1 MSGVAFAGWA
11 NNTYYYNKKDEDN
24 NVDATKAADKFN
36 LMSGDATSGTIDSL
50 VMKDGQTMTVS
61 YNSGNKKNVEGI
73 TVSSLSAG
81 TNSNI
86 TVNKEQTFTLTD
98 FTGTLDTLTVNGT
111 MTIGKDWSNQDEIVK
126 GTVNHVIVNGN
137 LTLGS
142 AMLGLNNF
150 TLGKKA
156 TLGGIYNLGKNFSG
170 GVTFTLLDV
179 ADDIAAC
186 IAGGNNY
193 ERQLTS
199 TMWNAETITSAIL
212 NVGDY
217 DNGGLVFYNM
227 DNQKYYSTTTWNNGT
242 ASFSDE
248 NIITLSN
255 DTAYIVA
262 KIQKNK
268 NNNYH
273 NITGLYGTVTIP
285 EPTTATLSLLALT
298 GLAARRRR

>member
-1 MSGVAFAGWA
+1 MKITFIALIAMSGVTFAGWA
-11 NNTYYYNKKDEDN
+11 NNTYYYNEKDEDKS
-24 NVDATKAADKFN
+24 VDATKAADKFY

-61 YNSGNKKNVEGI
+61 YNSGNSKNVEGI
-73 TVSSLSAG
+73 TVSSLNAG

-98 FTGTLDTLTVNGT
+98 FTGTLDELTVNGT
-111 MTIGKDWSNQDEIVK
+111 MTLGKAWKNQNEIVK

-150 TLGKKA
+150 TLGKEA
-156 TLGGIYNLGKNFSG
+156 TLAGIYNLGQNFSG

-179 ADDIAAC
+179 ADDVAAC

-199 TMWNAETITSAIL
+199 TMWNAEDHIC
-212 NVGDY
+212 
-217 DNGGLVFYNM
+217 
-227 DNQKYYSTTTWNNGT
+227 YSQRWR
-242 ASFSDE
+242 
-248 NIITLSN
+248 L
-255 DTAYIVA
+255 
-262 KIQKNK
+262 
-268 NNNYH
+268 
-273 NITGLYGTVTIP
+273 
-285 EPTTATLSLLALT
+285 
-298 GLAARRRR
+298 